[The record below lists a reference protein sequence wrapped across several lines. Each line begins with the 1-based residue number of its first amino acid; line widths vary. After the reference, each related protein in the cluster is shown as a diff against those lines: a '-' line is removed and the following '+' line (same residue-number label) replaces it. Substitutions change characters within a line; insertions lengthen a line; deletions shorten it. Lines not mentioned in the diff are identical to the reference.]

1 MRGGIRLGAGRK
13 PGQPMTMFYIRVPAE
28 LKEKL
33 SKIDPEK
40 IRIEL
45 SKIVAPSE

>member
-1 MRGGIRLGAGRK
+1 MRGGTRPGAGRK
-13 PGQPMTMFYIRVPAE
+13 PGIPMTMYYIRVPAE
-28 LKEKL
+28 LKEQL
-33 SKIDPEK
+33 AKIDPEK